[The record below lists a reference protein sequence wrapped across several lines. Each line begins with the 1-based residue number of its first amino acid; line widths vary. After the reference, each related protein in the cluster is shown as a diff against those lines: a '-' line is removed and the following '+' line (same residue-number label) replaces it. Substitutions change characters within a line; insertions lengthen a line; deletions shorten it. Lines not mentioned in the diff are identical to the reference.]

1 MPHRGFG
8 FGVSHAAMRRMGGAV
23 GASYSVSVGP
33 TLPADWSV
41 SRASVGT
48 YFDSGGVLQT
58 AANDVARIA
67 YDPAGGNAL
76 RGLLLE
82 PASAELLIRTEDLSS
97 SPWAATNV
105 AVTPDAIMAP
115 DGATTADLLEA
126 SAGPGFHTLTYG
138 YGGTLPVPGILSFFA
153 KKGSADYLFANFGG
167 GSKNIRTVIN
177 LNTGMMATPQVTSC
191 TLGIYGIVD
200 VGGGWYLCYLQS
212 PDLTPTVAC
221 EFTPYNSATVPASA
235 PEAHTWTAAGETSY
249 LWGVNFIQSSALGS
263 YIKATTAT
271 TARALETLTIS
282 NLNVRGFVDGH
293 TYPTTIT
300 YEDDTTLD
308 SSKTISSGAIS
319 FIGVHSKA
327 IKSFSM

>member
-8 FGVSHAAMRRMGGAV
+8 FGVSHAALRRMGGTV

-48 YFDSGGVLQT
+48 YFDSGGILQT
-58 AANDVARIA
+58 ATSNVGRIA
-67 YDPAGGNAL
+67 YNPAGGNAL

-82 PASAELLIRTEDLSS
+82 PAANELLTRTEELSA
-97 SPWAATNV
+97 WNQQTNI
-105 AVTPDAIMAP
+105 AITTDTILAP
-115 DGATTADLLEA
+115 DGTLSADEIVAT
-126 SAGPGFHTLTYG
+126 AGSGFHALGYAYG
-138 YGGTLPVPGILSFFA
+138 SSLPTPGIVSFFC
-153 KKGSADYLFANFGG
+153 KKGSTDYLFANFGG
-167 GSKNIRTVIN
+167 GSKNIRTVID
-177 LNTGMMATPQVTSC
+177 LNAGTMGMPQVTAC
-191 TLGIYGIVD
+191 TLGIYGIID
-200 VGGGWYLCYLQS
+200 VGAGWYRCYLQS

-221 EFTPYNSATVPASA
+221 QFTPYNSATVPANA
-235 PEAHTWTAAGETSY
+235 PESHSWTAVGETCY
-249 LWGVNFIQSSALGS
+249 LWGVNIIQASALGS
-263 YIKATTAT
+263 YISASASTA
-271 TARALETLTIS
+271 ARALETLTIS
-282 NLNVRGFVDGH
+282 NLNAKGFADGQS
-293 TYPTTIT
+293 YPTTIT